1 MFLFDISYLCDFD
14 WWWLHTR
21 CHRFNSI
28 IITIVNIYGV
38 LWLGCG
44 VFITILYL
52 QVQPAHQGVYINTI
66 MSRVS
71 SGCKSQK
78 QETVHLSKYHSKK
91 QSCSTARKSDN
102 VWWLSMI
109 IYYELTLFFRV
120 PKIFLLPSG
129 TFCSKPLTIFRDSEF
144 GDDGMRGSR
153 LLMII
158 FLQKSKCMG
167 STSASTR
174 IAIPTGYLS
183 CDAVDWL
190 NERWTLR

>member
-102 VWWLSMI
+102 MFDDYQWLFIMNLRFSFVFQKYSCFPRVPSVRNHWLSFEI
-109 IYYELTLFFRV
+109 
-120 PKIFLLPSG
+120 PS
-129 TFCSKPLTIFRDSEF
+129 L
-144 GDDGMRGSR
+144 GM
-153 LLMII
+153 
-158 FLQKSKCMG
+158 
-167 STSASTR
+167 
-174 IAIPTGYLS
+174 TGCGGLDY
-183 CDAVDWL
+183 
-190 NERWTLR
+190 